1 MKILLVDDHII
12 VRDGIKLVIQSDP
25 GLELVGEAGNGSEAV
40 SLCND
45 LQPDVII
52 MDIDMPVMNGIEA
65 VKEIRKTNKDVKI
78 IILTMYEKESFL
90 IDGITS
96 GINGYLYKM
105 ASMDELL
112 QAIHS
117 VYSGMEIY
125 SPKITQI
132 LSAHISKKSNDE
144 KTGENEEIYLSGREK
159 EIVMQIAGGKSNKQ
173 IAEELFLSIFTVKNH
188 RKNIMHKLGFKKVNQ
203 LVRYAMEKGYVS

>member
-1 MKILLVDDHII
+1 
-12 VRDGIKLVIQSDP
+12 
-25 GLELVGEAGNGSEAV
+25 
-40 SLCND
+40 
-45 LQPDVII
+45 
-52 MDIDMPVMNGIEA
+52 
-65 VKEIRKTNKDVKI
+65 
-78 IILTMYEKESFL
+78 MYEKESFL
-90 IDGITS
+90 IDGISS

-112 QAIHS
+112 QAVHS

-132 LSAHISKKSNDE
+132 LSAHLNKKSDDE
-144 KTGENEEIYLSGREK
+144 NNGKKEEVFLSSREK
-159 EIVMQIAGGKSNKQ
+159 EIVTQIASGKSNKQ

-203 LVRYAMEKGYVS
+203 LVRYAMENGYAK

>member
-1 MKILLVDDHII
+1 MKILLVDDHLI
-12 VRDGIKLVIQSDP
+12 VRDGIKLVLQSDP
-25 GLELVGEAGNGSEAV
+25 SLELVGEAGNGKEAIA
-40 SLCND
+40 LCAELKPD
-45 LQPDVII
+45 LII
-52 MDIDMPVMNGIEA
+52 MDIDMPVMNGIDA
-65 VKEIRKTNKDVKI
+65 IREIRKTNNDVKI

-90 IDGITS
+90 IDGISS

-112 QAIHS
+112 QAVHS

-132 LSAHISKKSNDE
+132 LSAHLNKKSDDE
-144 KTGENEEIYLSGREK
+144 NNGKKEEVFLSSREK
-159 EIVMQIAGGKSNKQ
+159 EIVTQIASGKSNKQ

-203 LVRYAMEKGYVS
+203 LVRYAMENGYAK

>member
-1 MKILLVDDHII
+1 MKILLVDDHVI

-25 GLELVGEAGNGSEAV
+25 SLELVGEAGNGMEAV
-40 SLCND
+40 AKSAD
-45 LQPDVII
+45 LKPDVII
-52 MDIDMPVMNGIEA
+52 MDIDMPVMNGIDA

-90 IDGITS
+90 IDGISS

-132 LSAHISKKSNDE
+132 LSTHLNRRTNDVNTVHSQE
-144 KTGENEEIYLSGREK
+144 VFLSSREK
-159 EIVMQIAGGKSNKQ
+159 EIVIKIAGGMSNKQ
-173 IAEELFLSIFTVKNH
+173 IAEDLFLSIFTVKNH
-188 RKNIMHKLGFKKVNQ
+188 RKNIMHKLGYKKVNE
-203 LVRYAMEKGYVS
+203 LVRYAMEKGFVN

>member
-12 VRDGIKLVIQSDP
+12 VRDGIKLVIQSDHE
-25 GLELVGEAGNGSEAV
+25 LELVGEAGNGREAV
-40 SLCND
+40 NLCSE
-45 LQPDVII
+45 LHPDVII

-78 IILTMYEKESFL
+78 IILTMYEKDSFL
-90 IDGITS
+90 IDGISS

-112 QAIHS
+112 QAVHS
-117 VYSGMEIY
+117 VNSGMEIF

-132 LSAHISKKSNDE
+132 LSAHLSKKA
-144 KTGENEEIYLSGREK
+144 NEEMAGGDEEVHLSGREI
-159 EIVMQIAGGKSNKQ
+159 EIVVQIAGGKSNKQ
-173 IAEELFLSIFTVKNH
+173 IAEDLFLSIFTVKNH
-188 RKNIMHKLGFKKVNQ
+188 RKNIMHKLGFKKVNE
-203 LVRYAMEKGYVS
+203 LVRYAMDKGLVS

>member
-1 MKILLVDDHII
+1 MKILLVDDHLI
-12 VRDGIKLVIQSDP
+12 VRDGIKLVLQSDP
-25 GLELVGEAGNGSEAV
+25 SLELVGEAGNGKEAIA
-40 SLCND
+40 LCTELKPD
-45 LQPDVII
+45 LII
-52 MDIDMPVMNGIEA
+52 MDIDMPVMNGIDA
-65 VKEIRKTNKDVKI
+65 IREIRKTNNDVKI

-90 IDGITS
+90 IDGISS

-112 QAIHS
+112 QAVHS

-132 LSAHISKKSNDE
+132 LSAHLNKKSD
-144 KTGENEEIYLSGREK
+144 GENNGKKEEVFLSSREK
-159 EIVMQIAGGKSNKQ
+159 EIVTQIASGKSNKQ

-203 LVRYAMEKGYVS
+203 LVRYAMENGYTK

>member
-132 LSAHISKKSNDE
+132 LSAHLSNKSNDE
-144 KTGENEEIYLSGREK
+144 KNGENEEIYLSGREK
-159 EIVMQIAGGKSNKQ
+159 EIVVQIAGGKSNKQ

-203 LVRYAMEKGYVS
+203 LVRYAMEKGYVN

>member
-1 MKILLVDDHII
+1 MKILLVDDHLI

-132 LSAHISKKSNDE
+132 LSAHLSKKSNDE
-144 KTGENEEIYLSGREK
+144 KTGENEEIYLSSREK
-159 EIVMQIAGGKSNKQ
+159 EIVIQIAGGKSNKQ

-203 LVRYAMEKGYVS
+203 LVRYAMEKGYVN

>member
-1 MKILLVDDHII
+1 MKILLVDDHLI
-12 VRDGIKLVIQSDP
+12 VRDGIKLVLQSDP
-25 GLELVGEAGNGSEAV
+25 GLELVGEAGNGQEAV
-40 SLCND
+40 VLCHD

-52 MDIDMPVMNGIEA
+52 MDIDMPVMNGIDA

-90 IDGITS
+90 LDGISS

-112 QAIHS
+112 QAVHS

-132 LSAHISKKSNDE
+132 LSAHLNKKSNDDN
-144 KTGENEEIYLSGREK
+144 TGEKGDVYLSSREK
-159 EIVMQIAGGKSNKQ
+159 EIVIQIASGKSNKQ
-173 IAEELFLSIFTVKNH
+173 IAEDLFLSIFTVKNH

-203 LVRYAMEKGYVS
+203 LVQLCNGKGLC

>member
-25 GLELVGEAGNGSEAV
+25 SLELVGEAGNGAEAV
-40 SLCND
+40 TKCND
-45 LQPDVII
+45 LEPDVII
-52 MDIDMPVMNGIEA
+52 MDIDMPVMNGIDA
-65 VKEIRKTNKDVKI
+65 VKEIRKTNKNVKI

-90 IDGITS
+90 LDGISS

-132 LSAHISKKSNDE
+132 LSAHLNKRSNDLISDDNKE
-144 KTGENEEIYLSGREK
+144 VFLSSREK
-159 EIVMQIAGGKSNKQ
+159 EIVIKIAGGMSNKQ
-173 IAEELFLSIFTVKNH
+173 IAEDLFLSIFTVKNH
-188 RKNIMHKLGFKKVNQ
+188 RKNIMHKLGFKKVNE
-203 LVRYAMEKGYVS
+203 LVRYAMEKGYVN